1 MGRTPVRK
9 AAPQSRSLSSRLGS
23 ALPSGASTPSRPS
36 PLQFDFAP
44 PTTTDTD
51 SQSSM
56 PAQKRTFD
64 DPVGPATP
72 ASAAAKDGSG
82 KKPRRTRRGGVAHKR
97 ARAAEATKQ
106 DGGDD
111 DDGGPAVE
119 GDFDDL
125 FMVDTTPAAVRE
137 QDRFVPTP
145 SAAAAATDSPLKQG
159 AHGENGEQEEDM
171 LTAPVAQSEGEALPA
186 DELAEDEDG
195 DRTMD
200 SDDVLRAFARE
211 VADTDDED
219 LSDESDEDEDDMP
232 TPVVPAPLYDNE
244 EDLQKAIEGRIVD
257 DSSAPVTGRYYKEAD
272 LTKTCVLC
280 GEHGHSSRD
289 CTHSQCFVCGK
300 IDADHEA
307 RDCPVALVCMACG
320 SRGHFARDCTVNPGG
335 GGRGFGASR
344 CSLCPSNS
352 HMTINCPSHWRVYDT
367 SGPKPPKRKVVL
379 ACANCGSTRDHFI
392 DDCFL
397 PRGHPMKHA
406 EPSAFNRAALGSS
419 FSGAPYPSSSSASA
433 SAYGAA
439 APSGRRS
446 GGATGKLDRRPTGA
460 SAQRY
465 AGAEDDDDDWFA
477 SRSRAGGSGGRSGG
491 GGGGR
496 GGAARGGGGGGGGG
510 GYGPG
515 GRGTHTHFGGGGS
528 DRDDGRSRHDGR
540 GGGGGRGDY
549 HDRDGYSMYRGSGS
563 DSRSEGRRGGDGGG
577 RRDSGRNGS
586 GSSGG
591 ARLLDRFGGG
601 GDSGGGPGG
610 GRSGGRKPRYQ
621 GGYV

>member
-1 MGRTPVRK
+1 MGRTPIRK
-9 AAPQSRSLSSRLGS
+9 AAPQSRSLSSRLSS

-44 PTTTDTD
+44 PTTDAAAEST
-51 SQSSM
+51 M

-106 DGGDD
+106 DGDED
-111 DDGGPAVE
+111 VEDGQVVE
-119 GDFDDL
+119 GDFSDL

-145 SAAAAATDSPLKQG
+145 SAAADSPLKKG
-159 AHGENGEQEEDM
+159 KDGEQEEDM
-171 LTAPVAQSEGEALPA
+171 LTAPVAQSEGKALPA

-200 SDDVLRAFARE
+200 SDDAMRAFARE

-219 LSDESDEDEDDMP
+219 LSDESDESDEDEDEAP

-320 SRGHFARDCTVNPGG
+320 SRGHFARDCKVNPGG

-367 SGPKPPKRKVVL
+367 SGPKPPKRKIVL

-406 EPSAFNRAALGSS
+406 EPSAFNRAALGAS

-439 APSGRRS
+439 APSGRRN

-460 SAQRY
+460 SAQRF
-465 AGAEDDDDDWFA
+465 AGVDDDDDDWFA
-477 SRSRAGGSGGRSGG
+477 SRSRSGGGRTG

-496 GGAARGGGGGGGGG
+496 GGASRGGGGGG
-510 GYGPG
+510 GYGAG
-515 GRGTHTHFGGGGS
+515 GRGTHTHFGGGS
-528 DRDDGRSRHDGR
+528 DRDDGRSRYDGR
-540 GGGGGRGDY
+540 GGGGGGRSDY

-577 RRDSGRNGS
+577 RRDGGRNGS
-586 GSSGG
+586 GSGGG

>member
-1 MGRTPVRK
+1 MGRTPIRK
-9 AAPQSRSLSSRLGS
+9 AAPQSRSLSSRLSS
-23 ALPSGASTPSRPS
+23 ALPSGTSTPSRPS

-44 PTTTDTD
+44 PTTDTDT
-51 SQSSM
+51 QSTM
-56 PAQKRTFD
+56 PAQKRFFD

-97 ARAAEATKQ
+97 ARAAEASKQ
-106 DGGDD
+106 DGDED
-111 DDGGPAVE
+111 VEDGQQVD

-145 SAAAAATDSPLKQG
+145 SAAADSPLKKG
-159 AHGENGEQEEDM
+159 KDGEQEEDM
-171 LTAPVAQSEGEALPA
+171 LTAPVAQSEGKALSA
-186 DELAEDEDG
+186 DEDG

-200 SDDVLRAFARE
+200 SDDAMRAFARE
-211 VADTDDED
+211 VAETDDDGLSDE
-219 LSDESDEDEDDMP
+219 SDESDEDEDDAP

-367 SGPKPPKRKVVL
+367 SGPKPPKRKIVL
-379 ACANCGSTRDHFI
+379 A
-392 DDCFL
+392 FL

-406 EPSAFNRAALGSS
+406 EPSAFNRAALGAS

-433 SAYGAA
+433 SASPYGAA

-465 AGAEDDDDDWFA
+465 AGVEDDDDDWFA
-477 SRSRAGGSGGRSGG
+477 SRSRASGGGGRSGG
-491 GGGGR
+491 GSGGGR
-496 GGAARGGGGGGGGG
+496 GGASRGGGGGG
-510 GYGPG
+510 GYGAG
-515 GRGTHTHFGGGGS
+515 GRGTHTHFGGAAS

-549 HDRDGYSMYRGSGS
+549 HDRDGYSMYRPSG
-563 DSRSEGRRGGDGGG
+563 SEGRRSGGDGGG
-577 RRDSGRNGS
+577 RRDGGRNGS
-586 GSSGG
+586 GSGG
-591 ARLLDRFGGG
+591 RASLLDRFGGG